1 MGIWHRPLR
10 EWMNG
15 LNTTDPQSIKGKLLI
30 NLIDKLVLGVLA
42 AIVVFCVQN
51 EYMENKKFKEIAF
64 EKTKIQT
71 ELIAT
76 RQKEL
81 AQAVDDFIGL
91 IFDKDVLSSGQLKDE
106 ADQDKLRTSL
116 KKIRVTVFYLQTLN
130 EKLNKQSQKLVNDAS
145 AIYIAA
151 ISGAANDK
159 EIEDKLN
166 TLQISYGDLLE
177 EVRQTIR
184 DVMKREYEG
193 SHS

>member
-1 MGIWHRPLR
+1 M
-10 EWMNG
+10 
-15 LNTTDPQSIKGKLLI
+15 
-30 NLIDKLVLGVLA
+30 LA
-42 AIVVFCVQN
+42 AIVVFWVQN
-51 EYMENKKFKEIAF
+51 EYLENKKFKEISF

-71 ELIAT
+71 ELIAA

-81 AQAVDDFIGL
+81 TQAVDDFIGL

-106 ADQDKLRTSL
+106 ADQNKLRTSL
-116 KKIRVTVFYLQTLN
+116 KRIRVTVFYLQTLN

-159 EIEDKLN
+159 EIEDKLK
-166 TLQISYGDLLE
+166 TLQISYGDLLK

-193 SHS
+193 SDS